1 MILLIKFFNRSRLSH
16 YAWLLPFLFAT
27 AIPAGATDA
36 YYPRHSVDANPEHY
50 ATELLRQAL
59 KRSGE
64 AFSLQPSPLPMSP
77 ARAMYSLQHNDG
89 KIQVLWAMAT
99 DKRTQ
104 DLRAVSIPIYRDL
117 IGWRVML
124 IRSKDKQRLASINK
138 LAELTHLRFGQRSEW
153 SDVDILRA
161 NGLRVQTSN
170 AYPSLFAMLDAG
182 RFDLLPLE
190 ILVAAEEQQRFA
202 ALGLDLALDEH
213 LLLHYPSTYYYF
225 TSKQNPKLAAAIRS
239 GLEAM
244 QADGSFDRLFN
255 ENFAASLRALN
266 LEKRRVIELSNP
278 LLPEALSG
286 QQKRHYPLLQE
297 HLSRTRQ
304 ATAAQ
309 DS

>member
-1 MILLIKFFNRSRLSH
+1 MILLIKFFNRSHLKH

-36 YYPRHSVDANPEHY
+36 YYPRHSVDANPERY

-64 AFSLQPSPLPMSP
+64 DFRLRASPQPMSP

-117 IGWRVML
+117 IGWRVL
-124 IRSKDKQRLASINK
+124 LVHNKNKQRLAGINK

-170 AYPSLFAMLDAG
+170 AYLTCCRWKFWSLPKSNNV
-182 RFDLLPLE
+182 LPRWVW
-190 ILVAAEEQQRFA
+190 I
-202 ALGLDLALDEH
+202 
-213 LLLHYPSTYYYF
+213 
-225 TSKQNPKLAAAIRS
+225 
-239 GLEAM
+239 
-244 QADGSFDRLFN
+244 
-255 ENFAASLRALN
+255 
-266 LEKRRVIELSNP
+266 
-278 LLPEALSG
+278 
-286 QQKRHYPLLQE
+286 
-297 HLSRTRQ
+297 
-304 ATAAQ
+304 
-309 DS
+309 